1 MKTWSGMLI
10 ADTFEAEVD
19 ITKTEEGKW
28 YGEGTMLMEEGM
40 SIVNSNIFEYQ
51 TNIGKIIIK
60 NINFQCGING
70 YKFSFIVVGNPE
82 F

>member
-1 MKTWSGMLI
+1 VKTWNGIII

-19 ITKTEEGKW
+19 ITNTETGEW
-28 YGEGTMLMEEGM
+28 YGEGTMLMEDGM
-40 SIVNSNIFEYQ
+40 SIVDSNIFEHQ

-70 YKFSFIVVGNPE
+70 YKFSFIVAGTPE